1 MPAEGPAATATAV
14 PAPGGRSAADKAR
27 LKRWRR
33 VSHLAVWALTLTPA
47 AVTLAHAFTNR
58 LGVNPIET
66 LTDRTGWWAIFH
78 LVLTLAVTP
87 LRRLTGRH
95 WLVRYRRQLGLGAF
109 VYASLHLG
117 VYAVLDLGLD
127 LSHLGEDIL
136 ERPFVTVGFTAWL
149 ILLALAFV
157 AGPMLATVAAGL
169 RADLLRLAGEE
180 AVRRA
185 TLTSVVLALLSALL
199 AAVLSLSLAMGRRA
213 LMLERR
219 RRPVLEFLTGS
230 GTSFV
235 LVIPPI
241 VIGAGW
247 FLLLRHFSDVF
258 AIAPVMV
265 VTVNAV
271 MAMPFALRAVQP
283 AYDAASERHERLC
296 AQLGISGW
304 TRLSLVDWPGL
315 RRPLAT
321 AFAFA
326 MALSLG
332 DLGVIALF
340 GTQDFQTL
348 PLMMFRALGSYRG
361 NDAASIAAILLIGTI
376 IAFVG
381 LPRLFER
388 IADAAC

>member
-149 ILLALAFV
+149 ILLALAITSTNGWIRRLGRRWTLLHRLV
-157 AGPMLATVAAGL
+157 YVAAGL
-169 RADLLRLAGEE
+169 VSLHFVWGQKTLQAEPLLFAAGF
-180 AVRRA
+180 AVLLGAR
-185 TLTSVVLALLSALL
+185 VVLTL
-199 AAVLSLSLAMGRRA
+199 
-213 LMLERR
+213 RR
-219 RRPVLEFLTGS
+219 RRAARAPPAGRAPAMGD
-230 GTSFV
+230 GTS
-235 LVIPPI
+235 
-241 VIGAGW
+241 
-247 FLLLRHFSDVF
+247 
-258 AIAPVMV
+258 
-265 VTVNAV
+265 
-271 MAMPFALRAVQP
+271 
-283 AYDAASERHERLC
+283 
-296 AQLGISGW
+296 
-304 TRLSLVDWPGL
+304 
-315 RRPLAT
+315 
-321 AFAFA
+321 
-326 MALSLG
+326 
-332 DLGVIALF
+332 
-340 GTQDFQTL
+340 
-348 PLMMFRALGSYRG
+348 
-361 NDAASIAAILLIGTI
+361 
-376 IAFVG
+376 
-381 LPRLFER
+381 
-388 IADAAC
+388 